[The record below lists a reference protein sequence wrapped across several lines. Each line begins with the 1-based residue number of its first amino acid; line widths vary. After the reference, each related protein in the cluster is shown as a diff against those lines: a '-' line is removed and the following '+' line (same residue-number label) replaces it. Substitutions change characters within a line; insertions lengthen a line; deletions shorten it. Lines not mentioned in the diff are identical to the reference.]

1 MVFIKPDAF
10 QCEIKMD
17 PVSGSPTIDDA
28 VASSASTCIV
38 LDVVEDRLVI
48 AYASQG
54 FLDFTGS
61 APTPPSLL
69 CHEREAWFGPLP
81 KNKAGRG
88 VFIISTASA
97 STRPW
102 VGS

>member
-61 APTPPSLL
+61 APTPLPSFATN
-69 CHEREAWFGPLP
+69 ERRGLDPSPRTKRE
-81 KNKAGRG
+81 G
-88 VFIISTASA
+88 VFSY
-97 STRPW
+97 
-102 VGS
+102 